1 MNRWFFSLQFRLIV
15 GFALVLALALGSV
28 GLYIGYAARREVAR
42 IQTETERVRNA
53 RIERLVSQFY
63 SVRGGW
69 TGVQPVVERAGS
81 LYGRHI
87 VVADESG
94 QIVGDSLRHAGRPW
108 RRGSKDPRFSPVR
121 RTGLNVGSFLV
132 APSDAPLTLPEPPL
146 SQFAV
151 AINRSLVWAGLAA
164 GAGGIILVS
173 LLSGSALRPVRA
185 LNAAARR
192 LGSGDLS
199 QRVGTRGRDEVGQ
212 LGLTFNSMAEG
223 LEVAERQRENL
234 VADVA
239 HELRTPLS
247 NVRGYVEAIRD
258 GVLEPDRAT
267 IDTIHEQVLLL
278 GRLVEDLR
286 LLALTEAGDL
296 RLDVELDSLED
307 VVRRAA
313 EGFRPRAE
321 AGHVTIHT
329 DIPAAMPLVD
339 IDRTRIAQVLG
350 NLLEN
355 AVRHTPSGGDVTVSA
370 RAEGPLAT
378 VRVADTGEGT
388 PAEELPYVFERF
400 YRSDP
405 SRARATGG
413 AGLGLTIAKRLVELH
428 GGSIR
433 AESGPGRGSRFIF
446 ELPTSSN
453 ETTTLGE
460 NEGR

>member
-28 GLYIGYAARREVAR
+28 GLYIGYAARREVER
-42 IQTETERVRNA
+42 IQLVTDEVRNA
-53 RIERLVSQFY
+53 RIEQLVSQFY
-63 SVRGGW
+63 ATRGEWAGLHA
-69 TGVQPVVERAGS
+69 VVEMAGS
-81 LYGRHI
+81 LYGKHI
-87 VVADESG
+87 VVADANG
-94 QIVGDSLRHAGRPW
+94 QTVGDSLRRADHPW
-108 RRGSKDPRFSPVR
+108 RRGSRDLRFSPVR

-132 APSDAPLTLPEPPL
+132 APADAPQTPQEPPL

-151 AINRSLVWAGLAA
+151 AINRSLVWAGLVA
-164 GAGGIILVS
+164 GAGGIILVA
-173 LLSGSALRPVRA
+173 LMSGGALRPLRA
-185 LNAAARR
+185 LNTAARR
-192 LGSGDLS
+192 LGHGDLS
-199 QRVGTRGRDEVGQ
+199 QRVPTRGRDEVGVFA
-212 LGLTFNSMAEG
+212 LTFNSMAEG

-247 NVRGYVEAIRD
+247 NIRGYIEAILD

-296 RLDVELDSLED
+296 RLDLEPDSLDE
-307 VVRRAA
+307 VVRRSA
-313 EGFRPRAE
+313 EGFRPRAD
-321 AGHVTIHT
+321 AGGVAIHI
-329 DIPAAMPLVD
+329 DLPAAMPLVD
-339 IDRTRIAQVLG
+339 IDRMRIAQVMG

-355 AVRHTPSGGDVTVSA
+355 AVRHTPSGGEVSVSA
-370 RAEGPLAT
+370 TADDQVAT
-378 VRVADTGEGT
+378 VAVADTGEGI

-400 YRSDP
+400 YRTDP

-413 AGLGLTIAKRLVELH
+413 AGLGLTIARRLVELH

-446 ELPTSSN
+446 ELPVSRRD
-453 ETTTLGE
+453 TTTF
-460 NEGR
+460 NERG